1 MKQIEENTMQQVR
14 SLQGK
19 LTPEF
24 IDYCNL
30 NGVNLR
36 NWYRWQLHLIWQR
49 RKDFRILEQ
58 KTLTTNQ
65 K

>member
-1 MKQIEENTMQQVR
+1 MKLTEQTMQQIK

-30 NGVNLR
+30 NGVNLCQ
-36 NWYRWQLHLIWQR
+36 WYRWQLHLIWER
-49 RKDFRILEQ
+49 RKDHRNSKQ
-58 KTLTTNQ
+58 KQ
-65 K
+65 KRVDIC

>member
-1 MKQIEENTMQQVR
+1 MATINQETMEKVR

-36 NWYRWQLHLIWQR
+36 DWYRWQLHLIWQR
-49 RKDFRILEQ
+49 RKDNRT
-58 KTLTTNQ
+58 KH
-65 K
+65 KKS

>member
-1 MKQIEENTMQQVR
+1 MTKEEIMQKIK

-19 LTPEF
+19 ITPEF

-36 NWYRWQLHLIWQR
+36 DWYRWQLHLIWQR
-49 RKDFRILEQ
+49 RRNYRILN
-58 KTLTTNQ
+58 K
-65 K
+65 KS

>member
-1 MKQIEENTMQQVR
+1 MKTLSEKQRVMEQVH

-19 LTPEF
+19 ITPEF

-30 NGVNLR
+30 NNINLV
-36 NWYRWQLHLIWQR
+36 NWYRWQLHLIWEQR
-49 RKDFRILEQ
+49 SIYRKL
-58 KTLTTNQ
+58 KCT

>member
-1 MKQIEENTMQQVR
+1 MATINQETMEKVR

-19 LTPEF
+19 MTPEF

-30 NGVNLR
+30 NGVNLQD
-36 NWYRWQLHLIWQR
+36 WYRWQLHLIWQR
-49 RKDFRILEQ
+49 RKDNRPTQ
-58 KTLTTNQ
+58 TK

>member
-1 MKQIEENTMQQVR
+1 MSTLIDNYMQKVN

-19 LTPEF
+19 ITPQF

-30 NGVNLR
+30 NNIDLVK
-36 NWYRWQLHLIWQR
+36 WYRWQLHIIWEQR
-49 RKDFRILEQ
+49 NLSRKQ
-58 KTLTTNQ
+58 NGKS